1 MATLK
6 QRLIDLTT
14 TLTSKLNTLFQDKE
28 DKANKK
34 QNLASLLEKDY
45 PSVPAVNAGISNAT
59 STITSYVNQQIGN
72 LVEPIPLIQKGEAL
86 GVAETDGNN
95 IILAKHLPSTTDQI
109 INLVGIVT
117 TTPTSGMSV
126 GQIRYNSVTK
136 KIITS
141 TSATASVVSNPVSN
155 AIYVDTSDNKTYRWS
170 GLGMILLS
178 SGLVLGVTSESAYRG
193 DRGLIAYEHTLD
205 MNNPHNVTKT
215 QVGLGNVDNTSD
227 LAKPLSTA
235 AINALALKE
244 NYLGVPA
251 TNGRILSSTIAGA
264 RTWIPIPTGVN
275 TFDALTDKA
284 SATLPTTNIP
294 LKDAL
299 ASKAS
304 VSSVAAINTYL
315 TTYVNENLE
324 TEFPDYALQLT
335 TGLNF

>member
-6 QRLIDLTT
+6 QRLIDLTVVT
-14 TLTSKLNTLFQDKE
+14 IQKLNELFQTKE
-28 DKANKK
+28 EVDNK
-34 QNLASLLEKDY
+34 QQDLLSELPKDY
-45 PSVPAVNAGISNAT
+45 PSVLAVKAALTSVTSGITN
-59 STITSYVNQQIGN
+59 YVNTTIGN
-72 LVEPIPLIQKGEAL
+72 LTVPIPLVQKGEPL

-141 TSATASVVSNPVSN
+141 TSATASVVSTPVSN

-170 GLGMILLS
+170 GIDMILLS
-178 SGLVLGVTSESAYRG
+178 SGLVLGVTAESAYRG
-193 DRGLIAYEHTLD
+193 DRGVIAYEHTLD

-227 LAKPLSTA
+227 LDKPLSTA
-235 AINALALKE
+235 AIAALGLKE
-244 NYLGVPA
+244 DWLNKPSV
-251 TNGRILSSTIAGA
+251 NGHFLSSTVSGV
-264 RTWIPIPTGVN
+264 RSWKPIPAGVN
-275 TFDALTDKA
+275 TFDALSDKT

-304 VSSVAAINTYL
+304 VSSVTAINTYL